1 MVRYQEPPSD
11 VVKAVFA
18 RVRERAKARKK
29 AKGMLPNGGHRFFPT
44 IKDVIRGESDLPAL
58 SDADPKA
65 LEVLMLQKVRLCC
78 VIFEFKPANEDPGS
92 KAGWWGDNNEHA
104 GKDAKRALL
113 VELTQLVMESRA
125 KWFSER
131 VLIEVLHMTA
141 INLFRALPPAPY
153 DDWDPEEDE
162 AVKDPAWLHVKM
174 VYDFLYYFL
183 GAQQVDTELM
193 YQHVSEGYIK
203 NLIELFRT
211 KDIAE
216 RECLQKILH
225 KFYQRFLGFRPFI
238 RKCIGEVLWRVTYRG
253 KAKANPMAEEKTD
266 AGIGDLLLIWGSI
279 VSGFTT
285 PLREENL
292 DFLQKILIPLH
303 KNRSLKLYHNQLGYC
318 ILHYID
324 KDPRLSEPVIKGL
337 LRYWPVQ
344 SSEKEQL
351 FIQEL
356 EEILDLASR
365 KELVNVLPELFS
377 QIARS
382 IMSPHFQV
390 SERALF
396 LWNKDVVATITADH
410 RDSILPILYPAIT
423 NKHWNVQVNELSE
436 NIIRMF
442 KEMDFKLWE
451 ETEKAQTVKREKE
464 TKRKEGRLLKWEKI
478 RKKVAS

>member
-1 MVRYQEPPSD
+1 MVRYQQPPPD

-29 AKGMLPNGGHRFFPT
+29 AKGNLPNGGHRFFPT
-44 IKDVIRGESDLPAL
+44 VKDVIKGESDLKAL
-58 SDADPKA
+58 GDADPKD
-65 LEVLMLQKVRLCC
+65 LEGLMLQKVRLCC
-78 VIFEFKPANEDPGS
+78 VIFEFKPANSDS
-92 KAGWWGDNNEHA
+92 ASNDWWGDYNEQHA

-113 VELTQLVMESRA
+113 VELTQLVMKSRE

-141 INLFRALPPAPY
+141 LNLFRALPPAPY
-153 DDWDPEEDE
+153 DDWDPEEDD

-174 VYDFLYYFL
+174 VYDFLFYFM
-183 GAQQVDTELM
+183 GSAQVDTELM
-193 YQHVSEGYIK
+193 YQHLSEGYIK

-225 KFYQRFLGFRPFI
+225 KLYQRFLGFRPFI

-253 KAKANPMAEEKTD
+253 VKSNPIAEEKTD

-279 VSGFTT
+279 VSGFNT
-285 PLREENL
+285 PLRPENQ

-324 KDPRLSEPVIKGL
+324 KDPRLSEPVIRGL

-365 KELVNVLPELFS
+365 AELVRVLPALFS

-382 IMSPHFQV
+382 IMSQHFQV

-423 NKHWNVQVNELSE
+423 NKHWFPQVNELSE

-451 ETEKAQTVKREKE
+451 ETEKAYSAKSEKE
-464 TKRKEGRLLKWEKI
+464 TKRKEDRLLKWEKI
-478 RKKVAS
+478 RKKVVS